1 MRIQRLIFLFLPSLC
16 VGQSY
21 ITEPTLKL
29 MSAEFFG
36 LRFPASASDNRISLD
51 GGVDVRVPD
60 LGDLEVANNLPEE
73 QLVLHPGGR
82 VVYDLPMTDKNG
94 KVDTDIIFI
103 MVKPG
108 KKDPPPMM
116 GNPFTD
122 KADIVVQA
130 SPSGGGDPVSIAC
143 SVDDM
148 DFSSY
153 ASDYCILS
161 IEPIIEQIRGNVV
174 VTIEVPNSEERDAVL
189 WQVQLSTLD
198 DSKRIM
204 GTFQEEARSLFR
216 STQSIQD
223 FNTWLTIVS
232 CVGKTGVGKSTVA
245 SLLSGNDTMFVAQS
259 SSHGTTT
266 LGADISTIIP
276 AIEYKQRVEEVLEV
290 SLEEPVGNKPL
301 FLVDSEGMKFRGDEV
316 DFVTTGPVAIIAN
329 VIVWITEGRM
339 RPPDILEELRHYLKG
354 LDRISLSEGSNQGQ
368 DYGEFVVILNK
379 MQDSDQDYSDE
390 QLCANL
396 LAWGQSDEDD
406 LTIAEMNLR
415 FKSITCVGLPLVHLE
430 EGEQFGYGVIKR
442 YPRFV
447 NGLKK
452 LSNKL
457 IIESKDPKE
466 VKIGEEIYTM
476 NSTNAETIVG
486 LLIDGANQG
495 QIDLTDPC
503 NVIFSLYKEQVIQGI
518 ERMDSELSVATNGK
532 CEESRMACSKC
543 VCEYRNKAVEDVA
556 SKLYNSV
563 TAGVTEADLL
573 CVDRPD
579 VKQDIASLIDD
590 MIRPWQEANL
600 CLETTSGL
608 TSEGTCDISEMQ
620 EKFNTEVG
628 SDITV
633 ECDTIHMCGTT
644 LVHNSLLTLK
654 TSNLFVSSGYHIIQ
668 EAPTK
673 AASGRSSAMASADGK
688 DGEAG
693 KVGKGITLTLTNSL
707 LTSSSTILA
716 VTLNGGEGG
725 DGGNGGNGNPGIPGV
740 NGKNG
745 VNGQQGANGNDGS
758 PGIDFHPDHS
768 TDVRY
773 CNEIKPYGGARY
785 GDITKYDGEGHCCC
799 VYDASVDGYLGML
812 AELEARVNTG
822 CHYTYKYYQHI
833 KLDTVYQAPYDS
845 KINGGNGS
853 DGEPGTNGTPGTDG
867 TDATPPTNGGKG
879 GNGGPG
885 GVAGEWSYIGN
896 ITLQVI
902 LTKNGGKGGKP
913 GIGGTGGQG
922 AEGGKK
928 GTGGDG
934 GQGGMKGRPG
944 APGQAYQQ
952 RRLWDA
958 IDNWHT
964 TAGCHGFMGCSSN
977 EQVHQDPCTGLTS
990 QMYPK
995 EVYYTG
1001 QTGQPGKVGEPGVK
1015 GNDGKDGLNV
1025 KDALDGENGLPGKN
1039 AVHIKY
1045 VI

>member
-1 MRIQRLIFLFLPSLC
+1 MRLQRLIFLFLPSLC

-21 ITEPTLKL
+21 ISEPTLKL

-36 LRFPASASDNRISLD
+36 LRFPASASSNRISLD

-60 LGDLEVANNLPEE
+60 LGDLEIANDLPTD

-94 KVDTDIIFI
+94 KVETDFVFV

-108 KKDPPPMM
+108 KKDPPPLMN
-116 GNPFTD
+116 NPFTD
-122 KADIVVQA
+122 KADIIVQA

-143 SVDDM
+143 SVDTM

-153 ASDYCILS
+153 ASDYCVLS
-161 IEPIIEQIRGNVV
+161 IESIIEQIKGNVV
-174 VTIEVPNSEERDAVL
+174 VTIEVPDTEERDAVL
-189 WQVQLSTLD
+189 WQVQLSSLD

-223 FNTWLTIVS
+223 YNTWLTLIS

-266 LGADISTIIP
+266 LGADISTLIP
-276 AIEYKQRVEEVLEV
+276 AIEYRNRVEEVLEV
-290 SLEEPVGNKPL
+290 SLDEPKGNKPL

-354 LDRISLSEGSNQGQ
+354 LDRISLSEGSIQGQ

-406 LTIAEMNLR
+406 LTIAEMNQR
-415 FKSITCVGLPLVHLE
+415 FKSISCVGLPLVHLE

-442 YPRFV
+442 YPRFI

-452 LSNKL
+452 LTNKL
-457 IIESKDPKE
+457 INESKDPKE

-518 ERMDSELSVATNGK
+518 ERMDSELSAATNGK
-532 CEESRMACSKC
+532 CNEARMACSQC
-543 VCEYRNKAVEDVA
+543 VCEYRNTAVEEVA

-563 TAGVTEADLL
+563 TAGVTEADML
-573 CVDRPD
+573 CVDRPE

-600 CLETTSGL
+600 CIETISGL
-608 TSEGTCDISEMQ
+608 TSESTCDISEIQ
-620 EKFNTEVG
+620 EKFNTESG
-628 SDITV
+628 IDIAI

-644 LVHNSLLTLK
+644 TVHNSKLTL
-654 TSNLFVSSGYHIIQ
+654 TTNNLFISSGYHIIQ
-668 EAPTK
+668 KAPAK
-673 AASGRSSAMASADGK
+673 ATSGRSSAVISADGN

-693 KVGKGITLTLTNSL
+693 KTGKGITLTHINSL

-745 VNGQQGANGNDGS
+745 VNGHQGANGNDGS
-758 PGIDFHPDHS
+758 VGIDFHPDHS

-785 GDITKYDGEGHCCC
+785 GDITKYGREGHCCC
-799 VYDASVDGYLGML
+799 FYDASIDGYLGKL
-812 AELEARVNTG
+812 AELEARLNTG
-822 CHYTYKYYQHI
+822 CTHTYKYYQHI
-833 KLDTVYQAPYDS
+833 KLDRDYQATYDS

-853 DGEPGTNGTPGTDG
+853 DGQAGTSGTDG
-867 TDATPPTNGGKG
+867 TDGTNATPPTNGGKG

-885 GVAGEWSYIGN
+885 GVAGEWYYTGN
-896 ITLQVI
+896 TTLQVI
-902 LTKNGGKGGKP
+902 LTKNGGKGGKS
-913 GIGGTGGQG
+913 GLGGTGGQG

-928 GTGGDG
+928 GIGGAA
-934 GQGGMKGRPG
+934 GQGGIKGRPG
-944 APGQAYQQ
+944 AAGQAYQQ
-952 RRLWDA
+952 RRLFDA
-958 IDNWHT
+958 IDHWHES
-964 TAGCHGFMGCSSN
+964 AGCHGFAGCSSS
-977 EQVHQDPCTGLTS
+977 EHVVQDPCTDLTS
-990 QMYPK
+990 QMLDE

-1001 QTGQPGKVGEPGVK
+1001 KPGQPGKEGAPGAK
-1015 GNDGKDGLNV
+1015 GDDGKDGLSAE
-1025 KDALDGENGLPGKN
+1025 DALDGEDGLPGKD
-1039 AVHIKY
+1039 AEHIKL